1 MKLPCEI
8 VQDLLPLYEEDLCS
22 PVSRAA
28 VEEHLQE
35 CEKCRGLIEDI
46 QKLKEPE
53 MPVEARA
60 EEQAVTRSF
69 RKIHRKWRA
78 SLLAMLL
85 VVPVLLMT
93 VNQIRR
99 QGICFTNL
107 DEIFVAWRYIQALE
121 QGNFEEAA
129 DFMDYENF
137 HEEIKKVLCQEPNGV
152 YGNYHTELLGEDE
165 WMVSA
170 GFYDEYLKWE
180 TEADDFWGNVIF
192 NRVQQVMV
200 PEEIWRRITSQEPES
215 IVEIEE
221 GVLLFNEEPYILLE
235 TKWGNYIVEKNS
247 GIKDCVTAEDFCAVL
262 EVIPKEIWDEAYS
275 NLEKQAWEEYYE
287 RQAKFDEA
295 DDMTLEEFTEFIRN
309 KYLTCAENF
318 AGQGIKIQ
326 GTGYEG
332 SYYSEGDGHWC
343 IEYGIMWITEEGEYP
358 VTVDLRVKDG
368 KVLHIGSL
376 SHKDDMNPDEVEK
389 VFELFNLRYLE

>member
-53 MPVEARA
+53 MPVEASA

-221 GVLLFNEEPYILLE
+221 GVLLFNEEP
-235 TKWGNYIVEKNS
+235 
-247 GIKDCVTAEDFCAVL
+247 
-262 EVIPKEIWDEAYS
+262 
-275 NLEKQAWEEYYE
+275 
-287 RQAKFDEA
+287 
-295 DDMTLEEFTEFIRN
+295 
-309 KYLTCAENF
+309 
-318 AGQGIKIQ
+318 
-326 GTGYEG
+326 
-332 SYYSEGDGHWC
+332 
-343 IEYGIMWITEEGEYP
+343 
-358 VTVDLRVKDG
+358 
-368 KVLHIGSL
+368 
-376 SHKDDMNPDEVEK
+376 
-389 VFELFNLRYLE
+389 